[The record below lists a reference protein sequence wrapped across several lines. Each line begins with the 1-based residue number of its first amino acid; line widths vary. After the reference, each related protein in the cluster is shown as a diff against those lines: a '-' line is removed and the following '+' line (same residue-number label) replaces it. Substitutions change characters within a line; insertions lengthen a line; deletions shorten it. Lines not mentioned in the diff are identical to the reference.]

1 MLVCQRVS
9 GRHKFQPAMCRSFL
23 AWLIC
28 IVKMFLSMSESS
40 PPKWIQDPFWGT
52 EKGENQDSQVQ
63 QDASGIARKVMFWG
77 VKLATDFAFKR
88 GFYEAGG
95 VYDSPK
101 VELYE
106 ECCSTSELCWI
117 TLDVVD
123 IFEICWNWWTCFA
136 TRCNKCQLRFTTV
149 LILTAQLIQFWLQL
163 RRFCM
168 TAGGNRCSPKVVDE
182 RRSGTFHSGL
192 SGAGLYSAGGIFSF
206 SASVSSLSRRWN
218 SACQMR
224 WFDYSNSQLPETK
237 VDIGKVGEG
246 SWHAANWR
254 FQVLQPEFI
263 DGFLSFLQR
272 IRARC
277 GDAQA
282 EPLGLRI
289 SQFHYVASHWGPPI
303 FLI

>member
-1 MLVCQRVS
+1 
-9 GRHKFQPAMCRSFL
+9 MCRSFL

-28 IVKMFLSMSESS
+28 IVNMFLSMSESS
-40 PPKWIQDPFWGT
+40 PPKWIQEPFWGT

-95 VYDSPK
+95 VTAHDSPK
-101 VELYE
+101 VVFCMKNAVKNFWIMLNHSW
-106 ECCSTSELCWI
+106 CSWHI
-117 TLDVVD
+117 
-123 IFEICWNWWTCFA
+123 WNMLKLMNML
-136 TRCNKCQLRFTTV
+136 CNKCQLRFTTV

-192 SGAGLYSAGGIFSF
+192 SGAGLYSAGGIVSF
-206 SASVSSLSRRWN
+206 SASVSSLSRRN

-224 WFDYSNSQLPETK
+224 WFDYSNSQIPETK

-246 SWHAANWR
+246 SWHAAANWR